1 MSGCQCVGLRSAA
14 QADTKKQPPPPSFS
28 SLKLHNFHHQNHHH
42 HQTQHHHRGDREFV
56 VVFVVH
62 SSPNTAAAKTSST
75 ANSHHN
81 YHHSSPFPSP
91 PLTPSSSS
99 SSSSSS
105 SCCCCCPCP
114 PRLLN
119 EDVVGDHSTS
129 DRVPPPF
136 IVDGHSAICGDKSQ
150 ATHALRSTVVPNA
163 CKTGDTK
170 FEAPSAAVPSQSAN
184 ADGALAVP
192 STAKRRQRHG
202 TGQFSVP
209 SSPSA
214 LPSLSSFTECRQ
226 RWRRPALSMP
236 FMLTMWWTC
245 LLLLFDL
252 PTHVHC
258 QTGTSAIEDFS
269 LHPAPRQ
276 PRRVFTNQWAVRI
289 EGGEPAQ
296 ADAIASKY
304 GFRNLGPVI
313 PGGDYF
319 LFESR
324 VVRKRSLRKV
334 RRHLHHPTI
343 GREQNVLWL
352 EQQVVKKRVK
362 RDFRA
367 VIHRR
372 RRHRR
377 ESSSSSLSSTD
388 ASTEQQRQQQQ
399 SLSASPAATLAS
411 AASEGGASDSAVVV
425 GGSGGGDN
433 TSDAVAVLRPRARHH
448 TTTLLQRQQQ
458 QQRQHQQHPF
468 RPPVIQN
475 SDDEY
480 EGEGTVAG
488 DGPDDFL
495 NMNRISHNDQHR
507 TQWARLR
514 YGVPND
520 PYWKDL
526 WYLHRRDEQP
536 DEMDHN
542 VKEAWY
548 LGYTGKGIVVTI
560 LDDGLERTHPDIGP
574 NYDPDASYDVNDR
587 DEDPTPRYEYTDE
600 NRHGTR
606 CAGEVASIFNN
617 SLCIV
622 GIAFNARIGGIRMLD
637 GDVTDA
643 VEATSLSHNSQHI
656 DIYSASWGPD
666 DDGRTVDGPATLTRS
681 AFERGITEG
690 RQGKGS
696 IFIWAS
702 GNGGKDADS
711 CNCDGYT
718 NSIHTL
724 SISSATER
732 GAIPWYSEA
741 CSSTLA
747 TAYSSGSSGERMIV
761 TTDLHHSCTKS
772 HTGTSA
778 SAPLAAGIAALTLE
792 ANPNLGWRDLQHI
805 VVRTAKPVN
814 LRAGDW
820 RLNGV
825 GRNVSH
831 SFGYGLLDAGAMVRL
846 AKVWHNV
853 PKQRKCRATY
863 PNPYKTIPN
872 GNRLHLQVYTDGCAD
887 RREQQ
892 VKYLEHVQA
901 IVTLSAPRRGDIQI
915 YLTSPRG
922 TRSTLLAKRQRDT
935 SRTGF
940 KEWAFMTTHNWGESA
955 YGTWSLEID
964 NDGNDDAEL
973 LKWELVLHGTDVY
986 VGPTGFEPTAAVAE
1000 RSVQQQRHNGHHQSN
1015 GDGTGGA
1022 GGHRRHHDG
1031 AAGGVPS
1038 SSSSL
1043 FGLDDGDDD
1052 SDGNN
1057 DGVSNIGDSNGT
1069 LAGSKIANHSLMTL
1083 ALFALGTVILFLF
1096 N

>member
-1 MSGCQCVGLRSAA
+1 MSFCQCVGLAYA
-14 QADTKKQPPPPSFS
+14 QADSKNSSSKKRRIIRQAQFVVDHS
-28 SLKLHNFHHQNHHH
+28 STTADTAHY
-42 HQTQHHHRGDREFV
+42 QHHF
-56 VVFVVH
+56 
-62 SSPNTAAAKTSST
+62 SQTPT
-75 ANSHHN
+75 
-81 YHHSSPFPSP
+81 PFFHY
-91 PLTPSSSS
+91 
-99 SSSSSS
+99 
-105 SCCCCCPCP
+105 
-114 PRLLN
+114 
-119 EDVVGDHSTS
+119 DDH
-129 DRVPPPF
+129 RVPPLIGLSTSICQHKNPAA
-136 IVDGHSAICGDKSQ
+136 DAHHSAASDGAAAS
-150 ATHALRSTVVPNA
+150 ARFGT
-163 CKTGDTK
+163 
-170 FEAPSAAVPSQSAN
+170 FEAAQSAT
-184 ADGALAVP
+184 AILAP
-192 STAKRRQRHG
+192 STSNESGTESKRLHFMPAA
-202 TGQFSVP
+202 TAAP
-209 SSPSA
+209 SSPV
-214 LPSLSSFTECRQ
+214 LVPLSSSKC
-226 RWRRPALSMP
+226 WRRNADIGQ
-236 FMLTMWWTC
+236 MLRLLF
-245 LLLLFDL
+245 LLLMWTSSLLHL
-252 PTHVHC
+252 PMPVHS
-258 QTGTSAIEDFS
+258 QNTEDFL

-276 PRRVFTNQWAVRI
+276 TRRVYTNQWAVRI
-289 EGGEPAQ
+289 DGGWPAQ

-304 GFRNLGPVI
+304 GFRNLGPI
-313 PGGDYF
+313 ISGGDYF
-319 LFESR
+319 LFESH
-324 VVRKRSLRKV
+324 VVKKRSLRKV

-343 GREQNVLWL
+343 GRELNVLWL

-362 RDFRA
+362 RDFRP
-367 VIHRR
+367 IRR
-372 RRHRR
+372 QRSVDQQLRPP
-377 ESSSSSLSSTD
+377 LPLT
-388 ASTEQQRQQQQ
+388 ASTT
-399 SLSASPAATLAS
+399 AGDA
-411 AASEGGASDSAVVV
+411 GD
-425 GGSGGGDN
+425 GGGT
-433 TSDAVAVLRPRARHH
+433 TSVAQLLRPRARHH
-448 TTTLLQRQQQ
+448 QQQ
-458 QQRQHQQHPF
+458 QQHRTALQPF

-475 SDDEY
+475 SDDY
-480 EGEGTVAG
+480 ESSDYYGAN
-488 DGPDDFL
+488 GPDDFQ

-507 TQWARLR
+507 AQWARLR

-520 PYWKDL
+520 PYWKDM

-778 SAPLAAGIAALTLE
+778 SAPLAAGIGALTLE
-792 ANPNLGWRDLQHI
+792 ANPNLGWRDMQHI

-863 PNPYKTIPN
+863 PNPYKTIPH

-887 RREQQ
+887 KREQQ

-901 IVTLSAPRRGDIQI
+901 IVTLSAPKRGDIQI

-940 KEWAFMTTHNWGESA
+940 KEWAFMSTHNWGESA

-973 LKWELVLHGTDVY
+973 LKWELVLHGTDMY
-986 VGPTGFEPTAAVAE
+986 IGPTGHEPASAVAE
-1000 RSVQQQRHNGHHQSN
+1000 RSVQQQQPPNGVA
-1015 GDGTGGA
+1015 DTGGE
-1022 GGHRRHHDG
+1022 H
-1031 AAGGVPS
+1031 GVPPMP
-1038 SSSSL
+1038 SSL
-1043 FGLDDGDDD
+1043 FG
-1052 SDGNN
+1052 SDIINEN
-1057 DGVSNIGDSNGT
+1057 SSSVRS
-1069 LAGSKIANHSLMTL
+1069 IATTSPLLTL
-1083 ALFALGTVILFLF
+1083 ALLVIGTLIFHLLR
-1096 N
+1096 

>member
-1 MSGCQCVGLRSAA
+1 MFVEKIVG
-14 QADTKKQPPPPSFS
+14 
-28 SLKLHNFHHQNHHH
+28 N
-42 HQTQHHHRGDREFV
+42 
-56 VVFVVH
+56 H
-62 SSPNTAAAKTSST
+62 SS
-75 ANSHHN
+75 
-81 YHHSSPFPSP
+81 
-91 PLTPSSSS
+91 
-99 SSSSSS
+99 
-105 SCCCCCPCP
+105 
-114 PRLLN
+114 
-119 EDVVGDHSTS
+119 S
-129 DRVPPPF
+129 DR
-136 IVDGHSAICGDKSQ
+136 IDEQSAICGDDKTH
-150 ATHALRSTVVPNA
+150 AAHALRSTVVPSA
-163 CKTGDTK
+163 CKIGDTK
-170 FEAPSAAVPSQSAN
+170 FEAPSAAVPPQSAN

-202 TGQFSVP
+202 AGQFSIP
-209 SSPSA
+209 SSPTASS
-214 LPSLSSFTECRQ
+214 PLSSFTECR
-226 RWRRPALSMP
+226 RRRRRRPALSMP

-245 LLLLFDL
+245 LLLLFHL

-289 EGGEPAQ
+289 EGGLPDQ

-377 ESSSSSLSSTD
+377 ESSSSSLTSTD
-388 ASTEQQRQQQQ
+388 ASTEQQQQ
-399 SLSASPAATLAS
+399 SPLSASLAATLAS
-411 AASEGGASDSAVVV
+411 AASEGDAGDSAVVG

-433 TSDAVAVLRPRARHH
+433 TSDAAVAVLRPRARHH
-448 TTTLLQRQQQ
+448 ATTLLQRQQQ
-458 QQRQHQQHPF
+458 RQRQQQHPF

-480 EGEGTVAG
+480 EGEGTAAG

-964 NDGNDDAEL
+964 NDGSDDAEL

-1000 RSVQQQRHNGHHQSN
+1000 RSVQQQQRHNGHHQSN

-1052 SDGNN
+1052 SGDNNN
-1057 DGVSNIGDSNGT
+1057 DGNSGDTNGT
-1069 LAGSKIANHSLMTL
+1069 FAGSKIACHPLMTL